1 MKKIFIILAVLMVL
15 VLSGCFSLK
24 NESLDNLVSLMMENY
39 PSEDSNDEE
48 AMKNLTYGS
57 TFNFNDF
64 EITIGE
70 NSSVINNG
78 VSGDFYSSSYI
89 SDYVKL
95 PIKIKNIK
103 ESSNELSSAECRFFG
118 PKGTAVGNGMGVFEG
133 KTATNVAMRSGVT
146 HEGFLYLQYDGD
158 GEYVIE
164 FQRYSSETIYEV
176 KINVTK

>member
-15 VLSGCFSLK
+15 VLSGCFSSK

-57 TFNFNDF
+57 TFNFNDL

-70 NSSVINNG
+70 SASVVNNG
-78 VSGDFYSSSYI
+78 REGSFFSSSYV

-95 PIKIKNIK
+95 PIKIKNIADF
-103 ESSNELSSAECRFFG
+103 SNELNSFDCNFFG
-118 PKGTAVGNGMGVFEG
+118 PKGIAVINGMGSFEDERIEN
-133 KTATNVAMRSGVT
+133 TSIRPGVVL
-146 HEGFLYLQYDGD
+146 EGFTYFLYDGD

-164 FQRYSSETIYEV
+164 FGQKSKYEV